1 MVSTQSFI
9 GNYCRVFFFRIVSAF
24 LDAVNLDLPV
34 TQVDQD
40 FLSRL
45 KQYSN
50 LSFRYLVF
58 VAKTGSASFAWTKV
72 KPLFRSKLENVIVD
86 FSNVSPAD
94 EVPPVPNVDV
104 FNFSGKDESQELKVW
119 IF

>member
-1 MVSTQSFI
+1 M
-9 GNYCRVFFFRIVSAF
+9 
-24 LDAVNLDLPV
+24 
-34 TQVDQD
+34 
-40 FLSRL
+40 
-45 KQYSN
+45 QYSN
-50 LSFRYLVF
+50 FSFRYLVF

-104 FNFSGKDESQELKVW
+104 FNFSGKDECQELISHFPGIDSLGIPDKKKLE
-119 IF
+119 I